1 MLEKFRDVRLI
12 GLRNRSIYRYTIGVN
27 QEPLKE
33 PDERDMIE
41 PLKETPDGA
50 DAQHLE
56 NESDTPEDRVAG
68 EQEITL
74 GGIDE
79 QVGSADDDPDGGD
92 AQHLENESDTPED
105 RVAGEQKVAVD
116 GVYEQVGRADDDNET
131 EIDPDETDAG
141 INGQLDPD
149 DTTEAISDE
158 TAVSLGAAAGEPEGE
173 DGGVSDDITTDDEPN
188 VDDESSEQ
196 EKPSAKDPQKDP
208 AENSNLDD
216 SVALDDDIVDDG
228 IDEKLD
234 EEEAFAGG
242 HDKKEDVRTDQAEK
256 NAAEEPEPVEVNEI
270 DKKEKA
276 PLKSSAKSQKRK
288 NFIKA
293 AASSRKMIVSALII
307 VMISGYIIYS
317 KPALLGLKGQ
327 AEKEFS
333 VKTETTQPAVSE
345 QVQVPKSKPSG
356 KHDFFLAKLEEVDRL
371 RENLL
376 AKKEEIYR
384 LKLHYQNGIV
394 ELKDKIGREMR
405 EANISSYARAL
416 MNKRMKLDL
425 RTIQRRQ
432 AYIQGLEKPDQ
443 WIHKGSEELLFL
455 KRKGLLDL
463 QMSDIAS
470 GIDLDRHMRY
480 MNAAIQTYQPSAEK
494 LALDPPPAELTSLE
508 AIWSQI
514 INQQVENVQSPIGPN
529 DEQIMAEI
537 CSGDFRRIAELSAI
551 TANAAR
557 CLSRMK
563 GSDIFLNG
571 LTQINA
577 EEAKYLFQWRGSWI
591 CLNNVKKLSPAVA
604 RYLFKWEGN
613 WISLNGLTEFPPE
626 LAVYLMEWK
635 GNQLELMGLNYD
647 KSKLDQRALKYLAL
661 WETMGGKL
669 FISDGIR
676 KEMARVM

>member
-1 MLEKFRDVRLI
+1 MV
-12 GLRNRSIYRYTIGVN
+12 
-27 QEPLKE
+27 
-33 PDERDMIE
+33 E

-50 DAQHLE
+50 DDQHLE

-74 GGIDE
+74 DGVDE
-79 QVGSADDDPDGGD
+79 QVGSADDD
-92 AQHLENESDTPED
+92 NESENP
-105 RVAGEQKVAVD
+105 
-116 GVYEQVGRADDDNET
+116 
-131 EIDPDETDAG
+131 PD
-141 INGQLDPD
+141 
-149 DTTEAISDE
+149 
-158 TAVSLGAAAGEPEGE
+158 
-173 DGGVSDDITTDDEPN
+173 
-188 VDDESSEQ
+188 VDDESSEK
-196 EKPSAKDPQKDP
+196 EKQSAKDPQKDP
-208 AENSNLDD
+208 AENNNLDD
-216 SVALDDDIVDDG
+216 SVALDDDEVDDG
-228 IDEKLD
+228 IDDKLNQ
-234 EEEAFAGG
+234 EEASADG
-242 HDKKEDVRTDQAEK
+242 HDKKQDARADQAEN
-256 NAAEEPEPVEVNEI
+256 NAAEDPDPGEVKKI

-276 PLKSSAKSQKRK
+276 PLKSTAKNQKRRK
-288 NFIKA
+288 NVQE
-293 AASSRKMIVSALII
+293 AASSRKIIASALIM
-307 VMISGYIIYS
+307 VMIAGYIIYS
-317 KPALLGLKGQ
+317 KPALLGIVGQ
-327 AEKEFS
+327 AEKALS
-333 VKTETTQPAVSE
+333 VKTETMQPALPE
-345 QVQVPKSKPSG
+345 QIPVPKPKPPG
-356 KHDFFLAKLEEVDRL
+356 KHDFFVAKLEEVDRL
-371 RENLL
+371 RDDLL

-416 MNKRMKLDL
+416 MNKRMELDL

-432 AYIQGLEKPDQ
+432 AYIQGLEKPDR
-443 WIHKGSEELLFL
+443 WVHKGSEELLFL

-463 QMSDIAS
+463 QIFDIAS

-494 LALDPPPAELTSLE
+494 LAVDPPPAELTSLE

-514 INQQVENVQSPIGPN
+514 LNQQVENVQSPIGRN
-529 DEQIMAEI
+529 DEQIIAEI

-551 TANAAR
+551 TTNAAR

-577 EEAKYLFQWRGSWI
+577 EEAKYLFQWQGNWI

-647 KSKLDQRALKYLAL
+647 KSKPDKRVLKYLAL

-676 KEMARVM
+676 KEMAQVM